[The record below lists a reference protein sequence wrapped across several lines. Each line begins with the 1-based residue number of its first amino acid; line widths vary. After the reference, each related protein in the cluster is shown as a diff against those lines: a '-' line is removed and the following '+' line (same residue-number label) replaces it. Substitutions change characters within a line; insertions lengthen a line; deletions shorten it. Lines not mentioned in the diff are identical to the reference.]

1 MSDLRPLRV
10 LIVED
15 EGMIAMDIE
24 ATVEDEGHIV
34 AGWATS
40 AEEAIAMVE
49 EVGADLVFLDIHL
62 LNGSSGIDVA
72 HHLRTRGRTNF
83 IFLTANPS
91 MLKPDY
97 CGAIGVLAKPF
108 THAKLV
114 GTLRYLQEGVLDPPP
129 SNGPPVGLSLA
140 PSYLQD
146 WAS

>member
-1 MSDLRPLRV
+1 MTGLRPLRV

-34 AGWATS
+34 SGWATS
-40 AEEAIAMVE
+40 AEEAIAMIE
-49 EVGADLVFLDIHL
+49 EVAPDLVFLDIHL

-72 HHLRTRGRTNF
+72 HHLRTRGRASF

-91 MLKPDY
+91 MLTPDY

-129 SNGPPVGLSLA
+129 SVDLPSGLSLA
-140 PSYLQD
+140 PTYLQS
-146 WAS
+146 WGH